1 MELTGRCVTFNKAVE
16 SGVEVNWITI
26 FKQAADALDFVH
38 RKGFLHNDLKGD
50 NILLFKENEAIR
62 PVIID
67 FGKCLGLTNPK
78 RYNLTDKE
86 QRKYKKHHRHI
97 APELVGGTHP
107 QSCESDVY
115 SYGYLL
121 RQITRSL
128 TTKITILE
136 GISIACM
143 RGTPQNDQCYPR

>member
-1 MELTGRCVTFNKAVE
+1 MFGASLNEKPYQLAFQFYGNDGRCVTFNKVVE

-26 FKQAADALDFVH
+26 FKQVADALDFVH
-38 RKGFLHNDLKGD
+38 RKGFQHNDLKGD

-67 FGKCLGLTNPK
+67 FGKCRSLTNPK

-86 QRKYKKHHRHI
+86 QRKYKKHHCHI
-97 APELVGGTHP
+97 TPELVGGTHP

-115 SYGYLL
+115 SNVRLSFAADH
-121 RQITRSL
+121 QITYN
-128 TTKITILE
+128 K
-136 GISIACM
+136 
-143 RGTPQNDQCYPR
+143 Y